1 MGGGCTHVP
10 TKMGGGLKKG
20 HPCLSLFLAPSLT
33 TNKWALKEY
42 KVYQTPEG
50 EECGA
55 PLITSLLQ
63 IKEDQWEIEFDQE
76 GEVFLPNDVI
86 KIMIDRVCVD

>member
-1 MGGGCTHVP
+1 M
-10 TKMGGGLKKG
+10 
-20 HPCLSLFLAPSLT
+20 
-33 TNKWALKEY
+33 
-42 KVYQTPEG
+42 G
-50 EECGA
+50 EEWRA

-63 IKEDQWEIEFDQE
+63 IKEDHWEIEFDQE